1 MDALD
6 AHLER
11 IRAATERDWTD
22 LLEHFAEQCEPLR
35 GSALRPI
42 RPGRVPDEEWEGS
55 AEFVALA
62 GMLSRCW
69 PTERSQRQ

>member
-6 AHLER
+6 DHLDR
-11 IRAATERDWTD
+11 IRAATSRDWHK
-22 LLEHFAEQCEPLR
+22 LLEHFTEQCEPAKP
-35 GSALRPI
+35 SQLRPV
-42 RPGRVPDEEWEGS
+42 RPGRVPDEEWEQS
-55 AEFVALA
+55 REYVALA